1 MNPADHGA
9 PDSAHVAEVRAALDR
24 LDRELF
30 ETLGR
35 RRALVSELWAWK
47 QRRGLPRRDPPREA
61 MMLDEA
67 ARRGPELGLA
77 PDAARHFQAAV
88 LAVMREA
95 PCSDDEEREPN
106 PENHR

>member
-1 MNPADHGA
+1 MVPADDGA
-9 PDSAHVAEVRAALDR
+9 SDSVHLAEIRAALDR
-24 LDRELF
+24 IDRELL
-30 ETLGR
+30 ETVGR

-47 QRRGLPRRDPPREA
+47 QRHGLARRDPERESV
-61 MMLDEA
+61 MLDEA
-67 ARRGPELGLA
+67 ARRGSELGLA